1 MLRKA
6 GFRDPTLLLGDGLAR
21 MALFSLSLA
30 RGLTVIKKVGLALAL
45 LTMAS
50 LASAKGPD
58 SAQCVHILWFDFCP
72 PTNNHDPQ
80 PVKAPEIDPSSAMA
94 GLTLMLGGLAVLR
107 GRRAKIS
114 KE

>member
-1 MLRKA
+1 MIRK
-6 GFRDPTLLLGDGLAR
+6 L
-21 MALFSLSLA
+21 
-30 RGLTVIKKVGLALAL
+30 GLALAL
-45 LTMAS
+45 ITIAS
-50 LASAKGPD
+50 LASAKDKD
-58 SAQCVHILWFDFCP
+58 SDKCVDILGFDFCP
-72 PTNNHDPQ
+72 PSNKHHPQ